1 MRLKAI
7 TCADPIPSNK
17 GIYYKASDGVIF
29 CNKDYIVIK
38 TTSDPVMTVVYYA
51 KRSNVGKSTVYT
63 TNGLDDSKTSINVDE
78 FGSEG
83 YCSLTGVQGL
93 DTLKSECPLLYAAVK
108 LSLQYII
115 TSITACKSS
124 DGDAY
129 VFDDE
134 GEYKVSLKG
143 INIYKWIDEDYIDD
157 VLNDSDNT
165 VVIVVVVVVVVVLLI
180 AIIGCICCCMRK
192 KKSSTSK

>member
-7 TCADPIPSNK
+7 TCADPIPDNK
-17 GIYYKASDGVIF
+17 GIYYKASDGEVF
-29 CNKDYIVIK
+29 CSKDYIVIK
-38 TTSDPVMTVVYYA
+38 TSIDPKMTIVYYA
-51 KRSNVGKSTVYT
+51 ERSTVGKRTVYS
-63 TNGLDDSKTSINVDE
+63 TNELDDSKTSIDVDA

-93 DTLKSECPLLYAAVK
+93 DTLKSECPLFYAVVK
-108 LSLQYII
+108 ISLQDMI

-129 VFDDE
+129 VFDED

-143 INIYKWIDEDYIDD
+143 INIIYI
-157 VLNDSDNT
+157 N
-165 VVIVVVVVVVVVLLI
+165 
-180 AIIGCICCCMRK
+180 R
-192 KKSSTSK
+192 